1 MHTTLA
7 CPRNNI
13 ITINAYA
20 YTFKY
25 KEERKQWMEAIKPG
39 SSANLYKKPSSKIL
53 CSQPNTRANSY
64 TSVDVGQAISNSHA
78 SSKLQYVSPVH
89 AYMPS
94 ADSFQRPR
102 ENASSVASFC
112 GIEHPQQYPRS
123 HSDNSMKSR
132 ARAHSTR
139 SHSLQGT
146 SSLKLPT
153 VTDAEIDSLIQC
165 YLATE
170 SDGALEFPLSSPL
183 ESSTLAI
190 GSSQVIKPKQQS
202 PYSSPEVKLEC
213 LSNGQSVASIPGDPS
228 LAIAEKSAIS
238 ESSQVQISWDALP
251 SPKGDKN
258 NDIDGAN
265 AKEKLMAASSI
276 VTHTSLWGNYDLD
289 SILGKDFP

>member
-1 MHTTLA
+1 
-7 CPRNNI
+7 
-13 ITINAYA
+13 
-20 YTFKY
+20 
-25 KEERKQWMEAIKPG
+25 MEAIKPG

-53 CSQPNTRANSY
+53 CSQPSTRANSY
-64 TSVDVGQAISNSHA
+64 TSVNVGQAISNSHA
-78 SSKLQYVSPVH
+78 SSKLQHVSPVH

-94 ADSFQRPR
+94 ADSFQIPR

-132 ARAHSTR
+132 AWAHSTR

-165 YLATE
+165 YLACE
-170 SDGALEFPLSSPL
+170 LDGALEFPLLSPL
-183 ESSTLAI
+183 ESSRSRTLAI
-190 GSSQVIKPKQQS
+190 GSSQVIKSKQQP

-228 LAIAEKSAIS
+228 LAIAEKSVIS

-251 SPKGDKN
+251 SPKGGKN
-258 NDIDGAN
+258 DDIDGAN

-289 SILGKDFP
+289 SIPGKDFPRILL